1 MFIRSIME
9 YNSVCWMGA
18 AQSHLSKLDRIQAS
32 AERIGG
38 FKVESLGC
46 RREAA
51 AMSIALKLLDGRG
64 RGELNNFTP
73 KLTEPLRLCR
83 KRTRQTLE
91 GIQVARKVKSSSL
104 DVYKRSFE
112 GVLPKIWS
120 KIPREIINKGECKG
134 WLKIKSACTD
144 FLTGKTKIIK
154 HKKQKATEVLTGNH

>member
-1 MFIRSIME
+1 MVHKLATKARQRIGALCRVRHLLNGENLKTIYLMFIRSIME

-112 GVLPKIWS
+112 GVLPHNLVQN
-120 KIPREIINKGECKG
+120 PER
-134 WLKIKSACTD
+134 
-144 FLTGKTKIIK
+144 
-154 HKKQKATEVLTGNH
+154 NHQQR